1 MKRKLLGLLLVGAVF
16 FTVGCGKKEE
26 KKVEDT
32 TPKII
37 CTAEEDSDGMKS
49 TTVTTITIRDD
60 KKYVKDYVSEIKMVV
75 DDETMYNLYKDAMKE
90 EMESEKDE
98 DMEYTINS
106 DDANKTITIVMK
118 ATLTDERLNN
128 ASDEEKEE
136 MEAKT
141 LIKETDKAGVK
152 CEFKNI
158 TKEELGL

>member
-32 TPKII
+32 TPKIV
-37 CTAEEDSDGMKS
+37 CTGESSEDGMKS
-49 TTVTTITIRDD
+49 TTTTTITIRDD

-158 TKEELGL
+158 TREDLGL